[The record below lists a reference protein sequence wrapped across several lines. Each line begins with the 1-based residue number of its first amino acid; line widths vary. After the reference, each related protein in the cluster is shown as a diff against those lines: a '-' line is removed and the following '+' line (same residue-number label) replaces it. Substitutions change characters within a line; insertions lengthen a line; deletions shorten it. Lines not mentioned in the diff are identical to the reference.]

1 MSQFTWWRRFW
12 PTQKL
17 APQQFYKGGSKLL
30 QRIEFGEFEAE
41 PLSTEVHLEEEI
53 YRLKCEEID
62 KLEGYHPKTLEEM
75 KITERKEKNKR
86 VNVMLSHGLEWEE
99 NRLYDL
105 RDELAKEFKIEREQ
119 VMNVMETFDG
129 TTREL
134 YFYIKAIAE
143 NRDPKT
149 SEEVL
154 MMPLM
159 HQMQPRHVLK
169 PKHKK
174 YQKTWEKIV
183 QNKQIW

>member
-12 PTQKL
+12 PTRKL

-30 QRIEFGEFEAE
+30 QRIEFGEFEFE
-41 PLSTEVHLEEEI
+41 PLSDEVYLEEEI

-62 KLEGYHPKTLEEM
+62 ALEGYHPDTLNDM
-75 KITERKEKNKR
+75 KITERKKKNKR
-86 VNVMLSHGLEWEE
+86 VNVMLSHHLEWEQ
-99 NRLYDL
+99 NRLHEL
-105 RDELAKEFKIEREQ
+105 ALQLAKEFKVEKEF
-119 VMNVMETFDG
+119 VHDTMETFDG

-143 NRDPKT
+143 NREPKT

-154 MMPLM
+154 MIPRM
-159 HQMQPRHVLK
+159 QVDQPRHILK

-174 YQKTWEKIV
+174 YEQTWQKIV
-183 QNKQIW
+183 QNKKVY